1 MQLANEVVSNAS
13 VDLDPKTVEGS
24 DVVSST
30 NRAVVKPGGKKRK
43 HSTNSGTEAENAAIE
58 VGVPHNHSISPI
70 SLKIAALEALE
81 TLLTTVSSFNLSIKS
96 GFYWQ
101 CFNLVGKLDSMA

>member
-13 VDLDPKTVEGS
+13 VDLDPKTVQGS

-30 NRAVVKPGGKKRK
+30 NPRSVLKAGSKKRK
-43 HSTNSGTEAENAAIE
+43 QSTNTGVEAENAAFE
-58 VGVPHNHSISPI
+58 VGVPHNH

-81 TLLTTVSSFNLSIKS
+81 TLLTTVSVF
-96 GFYWQ
+96 
-101 CFNLVGKLDSMA
+101 

>member
-13 VDLDPKTVEGS
+13 VDLDTKTVEGS

-30 NRAVVKPGGKKRK
+30 NPRAVVKAGSKKRK
-43 HSTNSGTEAENAAIE
+43 HSTNRGVEAENAAFE
-58 VGVPHNHSISPI
+58 VGIPHNHSSSPI

-81 TLLTTVSSFNLSIKS
+81 NFLTTVSSFNL
-96 GFYWQ
+96 
-101 CFNLVGKLDSMA
+101 LVVKTFVA

>member
-13 VDLDPKTVEGS
+13 VDLDPKTVQGS

-30 NRAVVKPGGKKRK
+30 NPRAVLKAGSKKRK
-43 HSTNSGTEAENAAIE
+43 QSTNTGVEAENAAFE
-58 VGVPHNHSISPI
+58 VGVPHNH

-81 TLLTTVSSFNLSIKS
+81 TLLTTVSVF
-96 GFYWQ
+96 
-101 CFNLVGKLDSMA
+101 